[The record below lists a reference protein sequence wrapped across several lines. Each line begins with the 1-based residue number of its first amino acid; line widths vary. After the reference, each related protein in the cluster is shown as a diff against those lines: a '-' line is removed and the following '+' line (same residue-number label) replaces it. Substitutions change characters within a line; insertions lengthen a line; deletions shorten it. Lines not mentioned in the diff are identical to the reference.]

1 MNRCLS
7 LLVLLLVLSAH
18 MVHAESY
25 KITGSIPIGGTGHWD
40 YLLADSENRRLYVS
54 HNAEVVV
61 IDLDSSVVPETFKV
75 LILKQP

>member
-1 MNRCLS
+1 MSPLPVRHCAGSLGCLF
-7 LLVLLLVLSAH
+7 
-18 MVHAESY
+18 
-25 KITGSIPIGGTGHWD
+25 
-40 YLLADSENRRLYVS
+40 ADSDNRRLYVS